1 MRAQQCYGQAANER
15 AAGRTPAAT
24 KECRRCKA
32 CKPAEEFYASKMTA
46 DGLQSYC
53 KACYALAAQQ
63 RRARIAAEG
72 GAPERAEHEHAGVER
87 HMHEQA
93 RPCALRMTQAL
104 CVWCCGCATPPARCR
119 RVQRC
124 GRARREHAGI
134 ARMSRRTP
142 KPSREARRELRCL
155 LKRTEHEA
163 QAVNVTSAA
172 RCSAGTSAMLAAA
185 AVHRGLCSRSAAS
198 QEKLT
203 AFKPVRRMESV
214 TCAGS
219 APRPGSGD
227 GARRHRAGTAA
238 AGHNAAAP
246 PGAGVAAGEM
256 ECM

>member
-93 RPCALRMTQAL
+93 RPILA
-104 CVWCCGCATPPARCR
+104 GC
-119 RVQRC
+119 Q
-124 GRARREHAGI
+124 G
-134 ARMSRRTP
+134 
-142 KPSREARRELRCL
+142 
-155 LKRTEHEA
+155 
-163 QAVNVTSAA
+163 
-172 RCSAGTSAMLAAA
+172 
-185 AVHRGLCSRSAAS
+185 
-198 QEKLT
+198 
-203 AFKPVRRMESV
+203 
-214 TCAGS
+214 
-219 APRPGSGD
+219 
-227 GARRHRAGTAA
+227 
-238 AGHNAAAP
+238 
-246 PGAGVAAGEM
+246 
-256 ECM
+256 